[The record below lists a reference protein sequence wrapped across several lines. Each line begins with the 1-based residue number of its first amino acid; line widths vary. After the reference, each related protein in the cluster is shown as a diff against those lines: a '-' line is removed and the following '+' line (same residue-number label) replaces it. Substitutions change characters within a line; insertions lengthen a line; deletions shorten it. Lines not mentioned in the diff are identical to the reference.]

1 MKAGGLPARRVPD
14 SDLRF
19 QGAAVDDI
27 NLEEDLLRMKAAHRD
42 AVCAAVV
49 LSAAGPLDD
58 ATQDALIALGS
69 RIGLPPELADDLR
82 LRVAGGVVSIDDL
95 PEEPIAL
102 GSEARHLS
110 ARVLLLGIRSGP
122 RGETTACALASRLG
136 TSTTRMPRLL
146 AAIRTGA
153 GSHPI
158 EDGGTDGILDEFLR
172 SPPFLRK
179 LLGHDGPTRRK
190 VGGIAP
196 TRYRHPLDVQAT
208 QALAGTLAFEDAARK
223 LSEMLPERVWRALNA
238 AGRVRVG
245 PDQFPELYETY
256 QRCCQRLDIH
266 PEPPLFLNRGG
277 FNAMTTGIEEPF
289 VIVNDLLVG
298 ILPQKE
304 LEFVIGHEL
313 GHIKFDHVLNLT
325 IAQLLKVPGM
335 VLDNVPIVGPLI
347 KAGIDLAMF
356 EWLRKAE
363 LSCDR
368 AGLLCSQDPE
378 AGFRVMMRMA
388 GAPALYAAEFNIDAF
403 IRQYDD
409 LQGHQKDLL
418 TRGFYALST
427 ATKSHPWAAVRAYE
441 LKKWMDEGHY
451 EALLA
456 ECPLED
462 GTPEAPAPA
471 EVSRAHRCP
480 GCAAKVPVGL
490 DQCMGCGSA
499 VTAEDAL
506 LPCRTCEAEVEPG
519 HRFCESCGAPVH
531 PEEAAEEGA

>member
-1 MKAGGLPARRVPD
+1 M
-14 SDLRF
+14 
-19 QGAAVDDI
+19 DDI

-42 AVCAAVV
+42 ALCAAVV
-49 LSAAGPLDD
+49 LSAAGPLTPE
-58 ATQDALIALGS
+58 AQDTLMALGR

-95 PEEPIAL
+95 PEEPIAI

-110 ARVLLLGIRSGP
+110 ARALLLGIRAGG
-122 RGETTACALASRLG
+122 RCETTACALASRLG
-136 TSTTRMPRLL
+136 TSAARMPRLL
-146 AAIRTGA
+146 TAIRTGA
-153 GSHPI
+153 GSHPLKDTGLQASI
-158 EDGGTDGILDEFLR
+158 DEFLR
-172 SPPFLRK
+172 APPFLRK
-179 LLGHDGPTRRK
+179 LLGDDGPARK
-190 VGGIAP
+190 RVGAIAP

-208 QALAGTLAFEDAARK
+208 RALAGTLAFEDAARK

-238 AGRVRVG
+238 AGRIRVG

-256 QRCCQRLDIH
+256 RRCCQRLDIH

-298 ILPQKE
+298 ILPQRE

-325 IAQLLKVPGM
+325 IAQLLKIPGT

-347 KAGIDLAMF
+347 KTGIDLAMF

-368 AGLLCSQDPE
+368 AGLLCCQDPE

-427 ATKSHPWAAVRAYE
+427 ATRSHPWAAVRAYE
-441 LKKWMDEGHY
+441 LKKWIDEGHY
-451 EALLA
+451 EGLLA
-456 ECPLED
+456 GCPTE
-462 GTPEAPAPA
+462 GEPASSA
-471 EVSRAHRCP
+471 KASTVRYAHRCP
-480 GCAAKVPVGL
+480 TCTVRVPAGL
-490 DQCMGCGSA
+490 TLCMACPTE
-499 VTAEDAL
+499 VTPRDAL
-506 LPCRTCEAEVEPG
+506 IPCTACESEVEPG
-519 HRFCESCGAPVH
+519 HRFCEVCGAPVDAD
-531 PEEAAEEGA
+531 EACEEGA